1 MPANG
6 DGFITR
12 WIRRKSEAEAALP
25 AEAAAP
31 AAGEATA
38 LRPAVDA
45 LAAVDADAAAPGASD
60 VTQDAAE
67 PAEPAPELP
76 PPALPSLDDVSGGK
90 DIAAFFARHVPE
102 ELRLAALRKA
112 WVSDPAISG
121 FIEMAEN
128 QWDFNSPGGALAA
141 GFGAMP
147 AGFDVAK
154 LADQIMG
161 IKPEP
166 AIAEAAGADTPPPQ
180 VKIASQET
188 APSET
193 SVSAQQQIT
202 GEAVAITPAAESHS
216 AVIPPAVM
224 VPPLPPAP
232 PLRRHGGALPRG

>member
-45 LAAVDADAAAPGASD
+45 RAAAPGASAM
-60 VTQDAAE
+60 TQAAAE
-67 PAEPAPELP
+67 PAEPAALPPEFP
-76 PPALPSLDDVSGGK
+76 PPALPSLDDVSGSK